1 MLAISFVTDAIDAI
15 AKCLLRQEPV
25 VPLAMFQFRLFSNI
39 PFFLEKKFGLVTL
52 IWRIFQC
59 VGAGTAGSGNRG

>member
-1 MLAISFVTDAIDAI
+1 MLAISFVTDGIDAI

-39 PFFLEKKFGLVTL
+39 PFFLEKGLL
-52 IWRIFQC
+52 R
-59 VGAGTAGSGNRG
+59 

>member
-39 PFFLEKKFGLVTL
+39 PFFLGKKSLA
-52 IWRIFQC
+52 W
-59 VGAGTAGSGNRG
+59 